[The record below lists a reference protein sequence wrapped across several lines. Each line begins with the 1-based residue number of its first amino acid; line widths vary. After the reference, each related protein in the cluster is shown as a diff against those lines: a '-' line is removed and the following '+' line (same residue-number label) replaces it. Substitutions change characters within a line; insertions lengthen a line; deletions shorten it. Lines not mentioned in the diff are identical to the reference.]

1 MTEDA
6 KPVYVDELFEK
17 NLVGNFAALLG
28 IAKSQIGVVQIV
40 KAQDGQSTRRR
51 REKRDDDMI
60 ITLEIAD
67 PPPLQIPYLSTQEF
81 SADAN
86 IR

>member
-1 MTEDA
+1 MTEGA
-6 KPVYVDELFEK
+6 KPVYVDEFFEK
-17 NLVGNFAALLG
+17 NLVGNLAALLG
-28 IAKSQIGVVQIV
+28 IAKSQIRVVQIV

-51 REKRDDDMI
+51 REERDDDMI

-67 PPPLQIPYLSTQEF
+67 PPPLQIPYLPTQEF

>member
-1 MTEDA
+1 MTEGA
-6 KPVYVDELFEK
+6 KPVYVDEFFEK
-17 NLVGNFAALLG
+17 NLVGNLAALLG
-28 IAKSQIGVVQIV
+28 IAKSQIRVVQIV

-51 REKRDDDMI
+51 REERDDDMT
-60 ITLEIAD
+60 ITLEITD
-67 PPPLQIPYLSTQEF
+67 PPPLQIPYLPTQEF